1 MFEIS
6 VLTMPINS
14 IPYSD
19 TGYFSKLICDYLAG
33 SDSLRSFYHR
43 FPEIKSFKSQIEEKT
58 ISYSNEFSK
67 ILVDRLYDQY
77 NGIETSEATKGNID
91 SLLASTTFTITTGHQ
106 LNLFTGP
113 LYFIYK
119 IFSVINL
126 TEKLNMEYKDY
137 HFVPVFWMA
146 TEDHDFDEINYF
158 NLFKE
163 KIQWDKEAGGA
174 VGELSTDGLELL
186 AGSLKGKWGESKH
199 AKELEDLFIK
209 AYVEHGNLEEAT
221 RWLGNQ
227 LFSEYGL
234 VIIDGNDPVLKKQFS
249 PYVEKELNDRLSFN
263 HITDTT
269 SRLIQQGYKPQ
280 VNPREINL
288 FYLSNGTRERLV
300 KQKEKYAINGSDQ
313 EFTFSEIR
321 EVLENHPERFSPNVL
336 LRPLYQEVVLPNLC
350 YIGGGGELAY
360 WLQLRDYFE
369 EVKIPFP
376 ILLLRNSALLV
387 EADKL
392 KKLNRLG
399 VDISSLFL
407 KQRDLVDTMTRKYS
421 EIKID
426 FSKQKDHLKQQ
437 FSELYTI
444 AKSTDPSFLG
454 AVAAQEKKQ
463 LNGLANLEKR
473 LLKAERKK
481 LADQL
486 NRLILIQDELFP
498 EEGLQERYSNFSEFY
513 SKHGDALLTKIKN
526 NLDPLDPYFTIIPL

>member
-6 VLTMPINS
+6 VLTMPIHS

-19 TGYFSKLICDYLAG
+19 TGYFSKLICDYLTG
-33 SDSLRSFYHR
+33 SDSLRSFYNR
-43 FPEIKSFKSQIEEKT
+43 FPDMQSFKSQIEEKSH
-58 ISYSNEFSK
+58 SYTSEFRK

-77 NGIETSEATKGNID
+77 KGIETTEATKGNID

-126 TEKLNMEYKDY
+126 TEKLNMEYKEY

-186 AGSLKGKWGESKH
+186 AESLKGKWGESKH

-209 AYVEHGNLEEAT
+209 AYVEHDNLEEAT

-227 LFSEYGL
+227 LFSKYGL

-263 HITDTT
+263 HIKNTT
-269 SRLIQQGYKPQ
+269 SRLIDHGYKPQ
-280 VNPREINL
+280 VNSREINL

-300 KQKEKYAINGSDQ
+300 KQKEKYLINGSDQ
-313 EFTFSEIR
+313 EFTLSEIR
-321 EVLENHPERFSPNVL
+321 EELENHPERFSPNVV
-336 LRPLYQEVVLPNLC
+336 LRPIYQEVVLPNLC

-360 WLQLRDYFE
+360 WFQLVDYFKS
-369 EVKIPFP
+369 VKIPFP

-392 KKLNRLG
+392 KKLNRLA

-407 KQRDLVDTMTRKYS
+407 KQKDLLDKMTHEYS
-421 EIKID
+421 EINID
-426 FSKQKDHLKQQ
+426 FSAQKEHLKEQ
-437 FSELYTI
+437 FSELYII
-444 AKSTDPSFLG
+444 AKRTDPSFFG

-463 LNGLANLEKR
+463 LNGLVNLEKR
-473 LLKAERKK
+473 LLKAQRKK
-481 LADQL
+481 HEDQL
-486 NRLILIQDELFP
+486 NRLTLIQDELFP
-498 EEGLQERYSNFSEFY
+498 GQGLQERYANFSEFY
-513 SKHGDALLTKIKN
+513 SRHGDALFTKIKR
-526 NLDPLDPYFTIIPL
+526 NLDPLDPYFTIIQL